1 MRYLSCKEIYDAIK
15 EWGIKETNTREYA
28 YEFQLK
34 NGQYIYVKR
43 LLDTQKRNPEPLR
56 LMIHPCFIA
65 LKEDLL
71 SFENIEFSFEEMG
84 NMNSAFAQF
93 PKSSQ
98 SQCDENPTKYGIGV
112 NFQDKRSLLKL
123 IVFIESV

>member
-1 MRYLSCKEIYDAIK
+1 MRYLNCKEIYDAIK

-98 SQCDENPTKYGIGV
+98 SQCDENPIKYGIGV

>member
-56 LMIHPCFIA
+56 LMIHPCFIT

>member
-15 EWGIKETNTREYA
+15 ELGIKETNTREYA

-65 LKEDLL
+65 LKEYLL

>member
-43 LLDTQKRNPEPLR
+43 LLDIQK
-56 LMIHPCFIA
+56 
-65 LKEDLL
+65 
-71 SFENIEFSFEEMG
+71 
-84 NMNSAFAQF
+84 
-93 PKSSQ
+93 
-98 SQCDENPTKYGIGV
+98 
-112 NFQDKRSLLKL
+112 
-123 IVFIESV
+123 

>member
-84 NMNSAFAQF
+84 NMNWL
-93 PKSSQ
+93 
-98 SQCDENPTKYGIGV
+98 CCTNL
-112 NFQDKRSLLKL
+112 SLKAYST
-123 IVFIESV
+123 I

>member
-98 SQCDENPTKYGIGV
+98 SQCDENPTEYGIGV
-112 NFQDKRSLLKL
+112 NFHDKRSLLKL